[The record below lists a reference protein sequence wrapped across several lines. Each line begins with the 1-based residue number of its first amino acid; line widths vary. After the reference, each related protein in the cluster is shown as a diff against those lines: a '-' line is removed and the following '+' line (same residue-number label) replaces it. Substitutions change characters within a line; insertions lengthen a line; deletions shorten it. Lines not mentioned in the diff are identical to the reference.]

1 MCLMAFAWQMGE
13 YPLTLLG
20 NRDEFHARPTR
31 EAKFWVEEK
40 LPNLLAGKDLDAGGT
55 WLGVTRGQRFAAL
68 TNIRAPVAK
77 AAPRSRGALALN
89 YLGSDIAPGEYL
101 EQLAAEAD
109 EYGGFNL
116 IIGDA
121 QQLWYFNS
129 HDKQATQVSPGIYG
143 LSNGNLCSDWPKQ
156 RCLRDGL
163 AADPDAGP
171 AELLEL
177 LTNSRIYPDEELPD
191 TGIRLELERALS
203 AAFIIGEEYGTR
215 ASTFLR
221 LGREGEVAF
230 LERRYGSMG
239 VMLGESSWQLD

>member
-1 MCLMAFAWQMGE
+1 MCLMAFAWQVGE

-31 EAKFWVEEK
+31 EAGFWTEEA
-40 LPNLLAGKDLDAGGT
+40 LPDLLAGKDLDAGGT
-55 WLGVTRGQRFAAL
+55 WLGVSRSCRFAAL
-68 TNIRAPVAK
+68 TNIRAPGAST
-77 AAPRSRGALALN
+77 APRSRGRLALD
-89 YLGSDIAPGEYL
+89 YLKSTIAPGDYL

-109 EYGGFNL
+109 QYGGFNL
-116 IIGDA
+116 IVGDTE
-121 QQLWYFNS
+121 QLWYFNS
-129 HDKQATQVSPGIYG
+129 HDKQARQVGPGIYG
-143 LSNGNLCSDWPKQ
+143 LSNGNLDSDWPKQ

-163 AADPDAGP
+163 AAHPDGEP

-177 LTNSRIYPDEELPD
+177 LADSHIYPDVALPS

-203 AAFIIGEEYGTR
+203 AAFIIGDQYGTR

-221 LGREGEVAF
+221 LGKAGELAF
-230 LERRYGSMG
+230 MERRYGPMG

>member
-1 MCLMAFAWQMGE
+1 MCLMAFAWQVGE

-31 EAKFWVEEK
+31 EAGFWVEEK
-40 LPNLLAGKDLDAGGT
+40 LPDLLAGKDLDAGGT
-55 WLGVTRGQRFAAL
+55 WLGVTRSQRFAAL
-68 TNIRAPVAK
+68 TNIRAPIAK
-77 AAPRSRGALALN
+77 AAPRSRGGLALN
-89 YLGSDIAPGEYL
+89 YLASDIAPGEYL
-101 EQLAAEAD
+101 EQLVAEAD

-129 HDKQATQVSPGIYG
+129 HDKQAILVSPGIYG
-143 LSNGNLCSDWPKQ
+143 LSNGNLDSDWPKQ

-163 AADPDAGP
+163 AADPDGKP
-171 AELLEL
+171 VELLEL
-177 LTNSRIYPDEELPD
+177 LANNRIYPDAELPD

-203 AAFIIGEEYGTR
+203 AAFIIGKEYGTR
-215 ASTFLR
+215 ASTFVR
-221 LGREGEVAF
+221 LGREGEIAF

>member
-1 MCLMAFAWQMGE
+1 MCLMAFAWQVGE

-20 NRDEFHARPTR
+20 NRDEFHARPTH
-31 EAKFWVEEK
+31 EAGFWVEEK
-40 LPNLLAGKDLDAGGT
+40 LPDLLAGKDLDAGGT
-55 WLGVTRGQRFAAL
+55 WLGVTRSQRFAAL
-68 TNIRAPVAK
+68 TNIRAPIAK
-77 AAPRSRGALALN
+77 AAPRSRGGLALN
-89 YLGSDIAPGEYL
+89 YLASDIAPGEYL
-101 EQLAAEAD
+101 EQLVAEAD

-129 HDKQATQVSPGIYG
+129 HDKQAILVSPGIYG
-143 LSNGNLCSDWPKQ
+143 LSNGNLDSDWPKQ

-163 AADPDAGP
+163 AADPDGKP
-171 AELLEL
+171 VELLEL
-177 LTNSRIYPDEELPD
+177 LANNRIYPDAELPD

-203 AAFIIGEEYGTR
+203 AAFIIGKEYGTR
-215 ASTFLR
+215 ASTFVR
-221 LGREGEVAF
+221 LGREGEIEF